1 MRGMQTS
8 AEQIEFA
15 ASLISKNRLI
25 QTDRPDLLLF
35 AKQKRHIF
43 DSRTLGLAGAM
54 RLTNA

>member
-1 MRGMQTS
+1 MQKMQTS

-15 ASLISKNRLI
+15 ASLISKSRLI

-43 DSRTLGLAGAM
+43 ASRALGLAGAM
-54 RLTNA
+54 HLTNA